1 MAKRLRGGRGDIALV
16 VSSAA
21 AMQIG
26 PLFANQ
32 SANSLGAREL
42 SPLSRTWS
50 ILHKSCFLVDCPDKP
65 SQVHN
70 IKSGPVL
77 KIMGP

>member
-1 MAKRLRGGRGDIALV
+1 MEYADRPLGVAAWYCNNNAPLLVVRVPVRDKCLLVCNNRRELLAKRLRGGRGDIALV

-32 SANSLGAREL
+32 SANSE
-42 SPLSRTWS
+42 
-50 ILHKSCFLVDCPDKP
+50 
-65 SQVHN
+65 Q
-70 IKSGPVL
+70 
-77 KIMGP
+77 